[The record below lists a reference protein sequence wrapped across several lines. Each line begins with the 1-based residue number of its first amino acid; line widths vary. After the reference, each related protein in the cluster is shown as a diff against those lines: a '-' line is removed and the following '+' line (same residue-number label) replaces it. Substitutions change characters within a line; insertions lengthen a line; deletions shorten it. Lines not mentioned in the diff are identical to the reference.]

1 MTKEVLTDSEAA
13 KLFNSV
19 SGNLDNPEKLDE
31 LLDVETTV
39 TETPA
44 EEPATE
50 VAEEAVTT
58 NEEAQPQEA
67 APTEEAEKPDPLAE
81 LESLRQRYAQLEHRV
96 KSDEGRVS
104 AFQRK
109 AKELEDKLAALN
121 SASASKPAD
130 KPASV
135 EGDSSEVEVL
145 QAMKELQRVDPAL
158 HKILVAQEAARKR
171 EIEQLRSTISTELAP
186 VRQTVGSFEAEREKE
201 KLITAIPNVTEVIR
215 SEQFQQYKEV
225 APRIV
230 REWLNSKNAD
240 DVIEGMKA
248 YSLYLQTNGLVKV
261 EAATKNEPAATPASA
276 VVSERERKLSTSV
289 SVTSAPAAPIRKEL
303 SDQDLFA
310 EVYNQLRKEHQA

>member
-1 MTKEVLTDSEAA
+1 MIKEVLTDSEAA

-31 LLDVETTV
+31 LLDVETPV

-50 VAEEAVTT
+50 VAEEVTPKQD
-58 NEEAQPQEA
+58 EEAQPQEA

-121 SASASKPAD
+121 SASQSKPAD

-135 EGDSSEVEVL
+135 DDSSEVEVL
-145 QAMKELQRVDPAL
+145 QAMKDLQRVDPAL

-171 EIEQLRSTISTELAP
+171 ELEQLRSTISTELAP

-248 YSLYLQTNGLVKV
+248 YSLYLHTNGLVKT
-261 EAATKNEPAATPASA
+261 EAVTKNEPAATPTSA

-303 SDQDLFA
+303 SESELFA

>member
-31 LLDVETTV
+31 LLDVETAV

-121 SASASKPAD
+121 SASQSKPAD

-135 EGDSSEVEVL
+135 DDSSEVEVL
-145 QAMKELQRVDPAL
+145 QAMKDLQRVDPAL

-171 EIEQLRSTISTELAP
+171 ELEQLRSTISTELAP

-248 YSLYLQTNGLVKV
+248 YSLYLHTNGLVKT
-261 EAATKNEPAATPASA
+261 EAVTKNEPAATPASA

-289 SVTSAPAAPIRKEL
+289 SVTSAPAAPVRKEL
-303 SDQDLFA
+303 SESELFA

>member
-1 MTKEVLTDSEAA
+1 MTKQVLTDSEAA

-31 LLDVETTV
+31 LLDVETEV
-39 TETPA
+39 TEQPVEA
-44 EEPATE
+44 PATE
-50 VAEEAVTT
+50 ET
-58 NEEAQPQEA
+58 PEA
-67 APTEEAEKPDPLAE
+67 APQEEAPPQDAEPKEEAEKPDPLAE

-109 AKELEDKLAALN
+109 TKELEDKLAALN
-121 SASASKPAD
+121 SEPKSKPVD
-130 KPASV
+130 KPASA
-135 EGDSSEVEVL
+135 DDPSEVEVL
-145 QAMKELQRVDPAL
+145 QAMKDLQRVDPAL
-158 HKILVAQEAARKR
+158 HKILVAQETSRKR
-171 EIEQLRSTISTELAP
+171 ELEQLRSAISTELAP
-186 VRQTVGSFEAEREKE
+186 VRQSVGSFEAELEKE
-201 KLITAIPNVTEVIR
+201 KLVEAIPNVADVVR

-230 REWLNSKNAD
+230 REWLNSKKAE

-248 YSLYLQTNGLVKV
+248 YSLYLQTNGLIQTEPAKP
-261 EAATKNEPAATPASA
+261 TPAATPTSA

-310 EVYNQLRKEHQA
+310 EVYSQLRKEHQA

>member
-31 LLDVETTV
+31 LLDVETAV

-121 SASASKPAD
+121 SASQSKPAD

-135 EGDSSEVEVL
+135 DDSSEVEVL
-145 QAMKELQRVDPAL
+145 QAMKDLQRVDPAL

-171 EIEQLRSTISTELAP
+171 ELEQLRSTISTELAP

-248 YSLYLQTNGLVKV
+248 YSLYLHTNGLVKT
-261 EAATKNEPAATPASA
+261 EAVTKNEPAATPASA

-303 SDQDLFA
+303 SESELFA